1 MLVLDLVK
9 QTERREREVI
19 VGREYRRAVEH
30 VNSTMPPVSAT
41 SVTDDIPEIPPGVG
55 LISRWRGFGEHD
67 TSCSLSSIGIIPLVP
82 YIYIM

>member
-30 VNSTMPPVSAT
+30 VNSTMPPVST
-41 SVTDDIPEIPPGVG
+41 PSFLFPPACPSST
-55 LISRWRGFGEHD
+55 L
-67 TSCSLSSIGIIPLVP
+67 LSSTLLCVLWQHRPEYGEILSCFYIPTCG
-82 YIYIM
+82 